1 MKKKINTKEQFTWI
15 SCIVIL
21 CFVVVVLFPLSCPP
35 DVGYWSLFFAV
46 FSIAVYF
53 HSIFLLSVVTM
64 FVLSSKVF
72 VLNAEAVMLTY
83 VQLILLFFNVCV
95 WEMREKGG
103 GGVTRG
109 QNAHLKDFLMWVWSS
124 IRLGFTSIRS
134 EIKNPWLYTVQQLLW

>member
-1 MKKKINTKEQFTWI
+1 MSNYIAYCEKKINTKEQFTWI

-21 CFVVVVLFPLSCPP
+21 CFVVVLFPLSCPP

-72 VLNAEAVMLTY
+72 VLNAEAVSAYLFS
-83 VQLILLFFNVCV
+83 INFFFNVCV
-95 WEMREKGG
+95 
-103 GGVTRG
+103 
-109 QNAHLKDFLMWVWSS
+109 
-124 IRLGFTSIRS
+124 
-134 EIKNPWLYTVQQLLW
+134 